1 MSGVWVLAIMGVF
14 PPAQIDHVGRLAE
27 SATFAN
33 GQCRL
38 TASTGITKALT
49 SMMTAAKK
57 LATLMVLLRF
67 CSILLWSTRQF
78 QPRFVIAVDD
88 PAQRCELDENV
99 IARHT
104 DQKR

>member
-1 MSGVWVLAIMGVF
+1 MGVF

-49 SMMTAAKK
+49 SMMAAAKNWPR
-57 LATLMVLLRF
+57 LW
-67 CSILLWSTRQF
+67 CS
-78 QPRFVIAVDD
+78 
-88 PAQRCELDENV
+88 
-99 IARHT
+99 
-104 DQKR
+104 